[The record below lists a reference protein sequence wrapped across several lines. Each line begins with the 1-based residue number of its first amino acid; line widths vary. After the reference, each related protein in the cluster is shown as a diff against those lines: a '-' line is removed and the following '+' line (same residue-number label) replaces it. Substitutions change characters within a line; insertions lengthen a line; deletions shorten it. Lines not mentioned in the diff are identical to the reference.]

1 MLEILEH
8 LPNAFQLY
16 EYMLETVG
24 NLTDYRKV
32 REPTTGKTMQNFILD
47 SLETKYKKQ
56 GTNGSVFKKEQGFF
70 KELMERTFY
79 NLMVCKPCQSQHKK
93 TRERSGSVVE
103 GLTRG
108 RGVTCLSL
116 TSVTALWSLS
126 KTHLS

>member
-1 MLEILEH
+1 MPGCLGLFARLVLEILEH
-8 LPNAFQLY
+8 LPYAFQLY

-79 NLMVCKPCQSQHKK
+79 NLMVC
-93 TRERSGSVVE
+93 
-103 GLTRG
+103 
-108 RGVTCLSL
+108 
-116 TSVTALWSLS
+116 
-126 KTHLS
+126 